1 MLVFWKKNEKEER
14 EVRRREQK
22 EAVDRAKVEEEKRE
36 AARQARK
43 LEFLISQTEL
53 YSHFVGNK
61 LKSMPLVCS
70 RSRKVSDTPY
80 SCRVGG
86 RRCRCSGSR
95 WCYFRGERER
105 CAARY
110 RLRRWLVKLVH
121 TSLESVCSQSHVD
134 DESNMQRHARHNAQ
148 AAIAMAK
155 KKAQEFDTQASLERK
170 TNEALKLAK
179 RQAHIHAEETVEGSS
194 TGTPLVDRTSKL
206 LSGIR

>member
-1 MLVFWKKNEKEER
+1 MQAKAKRLMREMLVFWKKNEKEER

-70 RSRKVSDTPY
+70 WFREVSDIPY
-80 SCRVGG
+80 SCRVG
-86 RRCRCSGSR
+86 RRRRRCSGTR
-95 WCYFRGERER
+95 WRCFRRERER

-110 RLRRWLVKLVH
+110 RLRRWLVKLGY
-121 TSLESVCSQSHVD
+121 
-134 DESNMQRHARHNAQ
+134 
-148 AAIAMAK
+148 I
-155 KKAQEFDTQASLERK
+155 
-170 TNEALKLAK
+170 
-179 RQAHIHAEETVEGSS
+179 
-194 TGTPLVDRTSKL
+194 
-206 LSGIR
+206 